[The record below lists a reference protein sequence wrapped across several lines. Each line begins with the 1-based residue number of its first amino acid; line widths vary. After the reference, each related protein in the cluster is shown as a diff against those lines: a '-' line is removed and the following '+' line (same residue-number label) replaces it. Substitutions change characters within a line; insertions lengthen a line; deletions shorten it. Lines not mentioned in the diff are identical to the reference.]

1 MKNLDTG
8 HKKKKKQI
16 FSHLTTPTQQIR
28 VCWLCRFGKKVS
40 KCVLVGVCVA
50 LEGVFNVSE
59 EAFCRGVPAL
69 MNEGRDPN
77 MTSIFSHAPHYSASN
92 ELRILSPTL
101 AELHTLTHI
110 HTISYGTPT

>member
-1 MKNLDTG
+1 MY
-8 HKKKKKQI
+8 
-16 FSHLTTPTQQIR
+16 
-28 VCWLCRFGKKVS
+28 
-40 KCVLVGVCVA
+40 VCVA

-77 MTSIFSHAPHYSASN
+77 MTSIVSHAPHYSASN

-101 AELHTLTHI
+101 AELHPPTQSPTVHRQKKNCSVTYICVGI
-110 HTISYGTPT
+110 HTCMICVVSKNK